1 MEAAASRKQKLDEE
15 RWGRGVLFFFISQL
29 VLPFKTIYIYSF
41 LNIKN
46 KCKIKDNSSLF
57 LVPEIK
63 MHLIHT
69 KVIQYLWN
77 NHFLG

>member
-1 MEAAASRKQKLDEE
+1 MEVAASRKQKLDEE
-15 RWGRGVLFFFISQL
+15 RWGRGMLFFFIIQL
-29 VLPFKTIYIYSF
+29 VLTFVTIYIYF
-41 LNIKN
+41 FNIKN

-57 LVPEIK
+57 LVPEIQ
-63 MHLIHT
+63 MHLIYT

>member
-1 MEAAASRKQKLDEE
+1 MAASRKQKLDEE
-15 RWGRGVLFFFISQL
+15 RWGRGMLFFFIIQL
-29 VLPFKTIYIYSF
+29 VLTFITTYIYF
-41 LNIKN
+41 FNI

-63 MHLIHT
+63 MHLIYT